1 LFIKTK
7 WITITQLNKKTNV
20 MRWCDIR
27 CTAWS
32 DMIQNTSKICT
43 KWYVIQYDMWYN
55 MIRDT
60 IWYMIQYDMWYNMI
74 HDTIWYMIQYEVM
87 WHNSK
92 IKHHLL
98 PHVHVIQ
105 LTRIDLHLK
114 GVMSEIS
121 GVNLNKRV
129 CMLKLKAS
137 SFVSML

>member
-1 LFIKTK
+1 
-7 WITITQLNKKTNV
+7 
-20 MRWCDIR
+20 M
-27 CTAWS
+27 
-32 DMIQNTSKICT
+32 
-43 KWYVIQYDMWYN
+43 
-55 MIRDT
+55 
-60 IWYMIQYDMWYNMI
+60 
-74 HDTIWYMIQYEVM
+74 M

-137 SFVSML
+137 SFVGRRWCFILLLCHIISYCIMYHIVSCIILYHVSYCITYHIVSRIILYHVSYCITYHIVSHIILCIFYLYFVSYHFMLYIW